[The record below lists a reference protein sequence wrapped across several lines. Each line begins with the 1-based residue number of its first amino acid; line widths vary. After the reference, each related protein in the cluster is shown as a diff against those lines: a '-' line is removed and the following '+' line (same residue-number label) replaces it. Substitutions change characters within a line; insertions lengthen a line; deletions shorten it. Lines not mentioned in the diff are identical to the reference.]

1 MIPVKSVDE
10 MFRILDMGNKNRT
23 VHATAMNAVSSRSH
37 AIFTVHVESLEGADK
52 VKASKINLVDL
63 AGSERQSKT

>member
-10 MFRILDMGNKNRT
+10 LFKILDLGNTNRT

-37 AIFTVHVESLEGADK
+37 AIFTVHVESL
-52 VKASKINLVDL
+52 
-63 AGSERQSKT
+63 